1 MKTVIT
7 KSLDFFQSI
16 NAPKLSCANYIR
28 CEFQFPF
35 GLQFNRT
42 YYIHRNG
49 QLTAFRI
56 LAYAYKDM
64 CSNGSGVY
72 GLTYLVQFPN
82 QAPEWIDKFF
92 DAHTL
97 IFVSVDDFIQHQ
109 SGRDMSH
116 DLCWTRA
123 SSIYREYS
131 YAAVIG
137 LKGKLWKWDYLY
149 NQPNCNCSFYFNYFV
164 VCEEG
169 TFIGISNE
177 DYYLSEE
184 ECAMSK
190 LNGMQI
196 VDFAED
202 PICVTV
208 NILPNAPKFH
218 TLRFI
223 EE

>member
-1 MKTVIT
+1 MKVTIT

-16 NAPKLSCANYIR
+16 NAPKLSCVKYIR
-28 CEFQFPF
+28 SEFKFPY

-64 CSNGSGVY
+64 CKNGSGFY

-82 QAPEWIDKFF
+82 QAPEWINKFLEPN
-92 DAHTL
+92 TQ
-97 IFVSVDDFIQHQ
+97 IFASIDDFIQHQ
-109 SGRDMSH
+109 GGVDRSQELH
-116 DLCWTRA
+116 WTCARPM
-123 SSIYREYS
+123 YVEYS

-137 LKGKLWKWDYLY
+137 LKGKLWKWDYQY
-149 NQPNCNCSFYFNYFV
+149 NQPNCNYDFYFKYFV

-169 TFIGISNE
+169 TFIGISDD
-177 DYYLSEE
+177 DYYFSAE

-196 VDFAED
+196 VDFADE
-202 PICVTV
+202 PVKITINV
-208 NILPNAPKFH
+208 LPNTPKMH
-218 TLRFI
+218 TLRFV
-223 EE
+223 ED